1 MSSQEHYSVRASLH
15 RLLATGSAM
24 LVFALGL
31 MSVSPTL
38 HDWVHRQPCDTA
50 GSHAPSHKDPLPYGA
65 DHSCAVV
72 GFAHGL
78 TLAVDTVLPENPPI
92 RWAPTLFPCP
102 TGHVPVEQHEFLP
115 PGRAPPASLS

>member
-1 MSSQEHYSVRASLH
+1 MPATQLH
-15 RLLATGSAM
+15 RTSIVLRHFLATGSAI

-38 HDWVHRQPCDTA
+38 HNWVHGQSCESTPDH
-50 GSHAPSHKDPLPYGA
+50 GGIPKDSLPNDGG
-65 DHSCAVV
+65 HGCAVV

-78 TLAVDTVLPENPPI
+78 TLAIDTALLETTPI

-102 TGHVPVEQHEFLP
+102 TGHVPVEKHELLP